1 MEGKGLG
8 LLPLILA
15 FVAKRLDD
23 FYQNLGFH
31 WSQVPNNLVTF
42 EIHMWTR
49 SSANDLYVTMT
60 CVSLIE
66 IEVKPTNTL

>member
-42 EIHMWTR
+42 EIHM
-49 SSANDLYVTMT
+49 
-60 CVSLIE
+60 
-66 IEVKPTNTL
+66 